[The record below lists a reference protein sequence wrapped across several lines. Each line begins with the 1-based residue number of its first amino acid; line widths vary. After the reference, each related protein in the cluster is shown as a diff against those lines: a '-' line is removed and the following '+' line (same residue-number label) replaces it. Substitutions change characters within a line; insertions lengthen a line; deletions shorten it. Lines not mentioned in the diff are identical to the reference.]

1 MNHHSAIFCL
11 WGQAHIHSSWSL
23 DSGPLSPEWETT
35 GTAYRDSAGDQLGA
49 WHTVNPQKIQC
60 NRSYSNSIRGMETET
75 EQACIL
81 LYKNG
86 HVFPSMD
93 MCVHVCVCTFS
104 LHNLS
109 AERLLNSCKAQTHL
123 IPENPLQR
131 SLPAQSLPVHTQS
144 LLVER
149 CLPLDTEV
157 LPCL

>member
-1 MNHHSAIFCL
+1 MAGRPDVNHHSAIFCL

-86 HVFPSMD
+86 HVFPSMYICTYY
-93 MCVHVCVCTFS
+93 MCVSCVCTCVYTCTHVCACMCVYFFS
-104 LHNLS
+104 
-109 AERLLNSCKAQTHL
+109 
-123 IPENPLQR
+123 
-131 SLPAQSLPVHTQS
+131 TQS
-144 LLVER
+144 Q
-149 CLPLDTEV
+149 C
-157 LPCL
+157 